1 MTEETSGLKRPCELS
16 PLAEKV
22 RTLLEQLEQLE
33 KSTRPSGGEQTA
45 AGKDRA
51 AFQALQTAGELV
63 KQVAGWAIDHQIGL
77 ATKGLGYVPAGP
89 PGAREHPD
97 YIAARLA
104 ANSHDHERVGASVK
118 RVGDSVKTL
127 DPVTERAALLNLLI
141 ANPGGFPAVVQ
152 RPAREALE
160 ALEFEEVL
168 PILAPV
174 KGNRKVKLGELRL
187 QLQVIGF
194 VEFQIATGVKK
205 LEAVKT
211 AARTLCVA
219 ESTIKGWEY
228 RLRKELGP
236 LKVARTIARYSGW
249 GRTYTASKER
259 WAAGDIEAKHETYE
273 ALGGLP
279 ALHKVAGKY
288 RTLEK

>member
-22 RTLLEQLEQLE
+22 RALLEQLEQLE
-33 KSTRPSGGEQTA
+33 KSTRPSGGERAA

-51 AFQALQTAGELV
+51 AFEALQTAGALV
-63 KQVAGWAIDHQIGL
+63 KHVAGWAIDHQIGL
-77 ATKGLGYVPAGP
+77 ATKGLGYVPLGP

-104 ANSHDHERVGASVK
+104 ANSHDHERVGA
-118 RVGDSVKTL
+118 SVKTL

-160 ALEFEEVL
+160 ALALEEVL
-168 PILAPV
+168 PMLAPV
-174 KGNRKVKLGELRL
+174 KGNRKVKRGEAKL
-187 QLQVIGF
+187 QLQAIGF
-194 VEFQIATGVKK
+194 IEFQIAAGGKK
-205 LEAVKT
+205 KDALET
-211 AARTLCVA
+211 AANFLCMA
-219 ESTIKGWEY
+219 ESTVSGWEY
-228 RLRKELGP
+228 RLIKMLGA
-236 LKVARTIARYSGW
+236 LEVARSNARYADW
-249 GRTYTASKER
+249 GRTYKAHKER
-259 WAAGDIEAKHETYE
+259 RAAGDIEAKPETYE

-288 RTLEK
+288 RTLER